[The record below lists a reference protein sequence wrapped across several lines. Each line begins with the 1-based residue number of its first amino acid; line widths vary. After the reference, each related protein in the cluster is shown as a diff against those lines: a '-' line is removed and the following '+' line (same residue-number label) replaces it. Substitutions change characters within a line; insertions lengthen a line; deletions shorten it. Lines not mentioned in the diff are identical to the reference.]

1 MMKVATLVLRD
12 FEGPIYGDAIGVDY
26 GAWVL
31 YERKIPMLF
40 ACGDFDSV
48 DENQRKILEKNIA
61 RLIKLPVHKDV
72 TDFGYVLSLL
82 EEYDLIYVY
91 GALGGRK
98 DHEYVNIRYLK
109 DDSRLIFLD
118 ESNRIRLYRPGRY
131 EFRKEKEWDYFSVL
145 PLSEGEI
152 TLEGFKYPLNKQKI
166 NSQSQFLTSNELID
180 ETAVMVLEHAS
191 AMIILSKDTQKHKK
205 NGS

>member
-1 MMKVATLVLRD
+1 M
-12 FEGPIYGDAIGVDY
+12 
-26 GAWVL
+26 
-31 YERKIPMLF
+31 
-40 ACGDFDSV
+40 
-48 DENQRKILEKNIA
+48 
-61 RLIKLPVHKDV
+61 
-72 TDFGYVLSLL
+72 
-82 EEYDLIYVY
+82 
-91 GALGGRK
+91 
-98 DHEYVNIRYLK
+98 
-109 DDSRLIFLD
+109 
-118 ESNRIRLYRPGRY
+118 
-131 EFRKEKEWDYFSVL
+131 L